1 MCLPPSL
8 AHDGA
13 ALAPHTARRDNDLP
27 PKNSI
32 GSLFYRITL
41 LRYSQNGFLA
51 KRSNPS
57 VVCFA
62 TTDPMPSA
70 LMITFMM
77 MVEYTVAVASL
88 LVVWLHRLFDNGS
101 RKHGHFFACCSMFC
115 FALALSWE
123 RIEDGFWPRQ
133 IFCSL
138 RPRRI

>member
-13 ALAPHTARRDNDLP
+13 ALAPQTARRDNDLP

-32 GSLFYRITL
+32 GSLFYCITL

-101 RKHGHFFACCSMFC
+101 RKHGHFFAGCMFC